1 VVDVSWEDANEYA
14 QWLTEQTGK
23 PYRLPSEAEWEYAAR
38 AGTETDYWWG
48 DEIGSNRAN
57 CPYSGSEWSGQR
69 TAPVGS
75 FPANPWGLHDTVG
88 NVWEWG
94 QNRWHGDYQGAPEDG
109 SDWDQGS
116 NSSRVLRGSSW
127 YLIPPFAR
135 CASRFPL
142 DPGDRGNDVGF
153 RLVCAPPIAGR

>member
-1 VVDVSWEDANEYA
+1 MPHGREPR
-14 QWLTEQTGK
+14 QITGGVT
-23 PYRLPSEAEWEYAAR
+23 RSAATGPTVPTPAASGR
-38 AGTETDYWWG
+38 A
-48 DEIGSNRAN
+48 
-57 CPYSGSEWSGQR
+57 SG

-116 NSSRVLRGSSW
+116 NSSRVLRGGSW